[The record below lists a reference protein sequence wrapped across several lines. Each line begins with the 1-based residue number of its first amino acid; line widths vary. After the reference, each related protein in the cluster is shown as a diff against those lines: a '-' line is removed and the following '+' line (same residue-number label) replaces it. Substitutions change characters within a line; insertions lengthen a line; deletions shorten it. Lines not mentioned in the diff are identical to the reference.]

1 LPVALGEATKTVAY
15 AMEGWK
21 SYRFTLSFGE
31 SRDTDDGEGAV
42 IETSAV
48 RPGDGAI
55 DAVLGRFVGIIQQVP
70 PAYSA
75 LKKDGRRAYD
85 MARKGKPVTLAPR
98 PVKVHALCLLDRPNP
113 DHAVFEVE
121 CGKGVYVRALARD
134 LAVLLGTFGYVSEL
148 RRTRVGPFR
157 EETAIPLDKL
167 IAMGHSAPAFEHIY
181 PVETVLDDIPALAV
195 TEQEA
200 VALRQGRPVIV
211 LCTGGPGPREE
222 SGNAL
227 PSELSDGTVV
237 CAMEGTTLV
246 ALARYHAG
254 KISPVRVLNM

>member
-15 AMEGWK
+15 AMEGKK

-31 SRDTDDGEGAV
+31 RRDTDDGEGAV
-42 IETSAV
+42 VETSAA

-55 DAVLGRFVGIIQQVP
+55 DATLGRFVGAIQQVP

-75 LKKDGRRAYD
+75 LKQDGRRAYD
-85 MARKGKPVTLAPR
+85 RARKGEPVILGSR
-98 PVKVHALCLLDRPNP
+98 PVKVHGLRLIDRLDQDR
-113 DHAVFEVE
+113 AVFEVD

-134 LAVLLGTFGYVSEL
+134 LAVALGTLGYVSEL
-148 RRTRVGPFR
+148 RRTRVGPFC
-157 EETAIPLDKL
+157 EEDAIPLDNL
-167 IAMGHSAPAFEHIY
+167 VAMGHSAPAFEHIY

-195 TEQEA
+195 TGQEA
-200 VALRQGRPVIV
+200 AAIRQGRSVKV
-211 LCTGGPGPREE
+211 LCTGGPRPREE
-222 SGNAL
+222 SAGAP

-254 KISPVRVLNM
+254 EIRPVRVLNM